1 MYLVSKTIKG
11 VEAMK
16 LITIEAYQLKVTDE
30 AMLIKP
36 IRKLFNQD
44 RSASKEQFYKQ
55 ISYLYFMVDPR
66 STYSYLLN
74 EEERAKAIIEQEGL
88 DKDFKP
94 SPLLQEAMEVYKKH
108 TITPSQ
114 ELLNAALMAAH
125 NVSIFLKN
133 PNILTEE
140 DDKGKP
146 KYQISSIT
154 SALKN
159 VEGIVTS
166 LQNLQKKVESELTE
180 QGKARG
186 NQELTIFDEVN

>member
-1 MYLVSKTIKG
+1 
-11 VEAMK
+11 MK
-16 LITIEAYQLKVTDE
+16 LIKIEGYQLQVADE

-55 ISYLYFMVDPR
+55 MSYLYFMVDPR
-66 STYSYLLN
+66 STYSYILN
-74 EEERAKAIIEQEGL
+74 EDERAKAIIEQEGL
-88 DKDFKP
+88 EEDFKP
-94 SPLLQEAMEVYKKH
+94 SPLLKEAMEVYKKH

-114 ELLNAALMAAH
+114 ELLNSALIAAH
-125 NVSIFLKN
+125 NVSDFLKK
-133 PNILTEE
+133 PDILTEE

-159 VEGIVTS
+159 VEGIVSS
-166 LQNLQKKVESELTE
+166 LQNLQKKVEEELTD

-186 NQELTIFDEVN
+186 SQELTIGDLMG

>member
-1 MYLVSKTIKG
+1 
-11 VEAMK
+11 MK
-16 LITIEAYQLKVTDE
+16 LITVENFSLKVTEE

-55 ISYLYFMVDPR
+55 MSYLYFMTDPR
-66 STYSYLLN
+66 STYSYILN
-74 EEERAKAIIEQEGL
+74 EEERARAIINQEGL
-88 DKDFKP
+88 EKDFKP

-114 ELLNAALMAAH
+114 ELLNAALIAAH
-125 NVSIFLKN
+125 TVSSFLKR
-133 PNILTEE
+133 PDILDLE

-154 SALKN
+154 AALKN
-159 VEGIVTS
+159 VEGIVAS
-166 LQNLQKKVESELTE
+166 LQNLQRKVESELTE

-186 NQELTIFDEVN
+186 SQELTIFDEAD

>member
-1 MYLVSKTIKG
+1 
-11 VEAMK
+11 MK
-16 LITIEAYQLKVTDE
+16 LLSIEGYQLKVADE
-30 AMLIKP
+30 ALLIKP

-44 RSASKEQFYKQ
+44 RSARKEQFYKQ
-55 ISYLYFMVDPR
+55 MSYLYFMIDPR
-66 STYSYLLN
+66 STYSYILN
-74 EEERAKAIIEQEGL
+74 EDERAKAIIEQEGL
-88 DKDFKP
+88 EEDFKP
-94 SPLLQEAMEVYKKH
+94 SPLLKEAMEVYKKH

-114 ELLNAALMAAH
+114 ELLNSALIAAH
-125 NVSIFLKN
+125 NVSDFLKK
-133 PNILTEE
+133 PDILTEE

-166 LQNLQKKVESELTE
+166 LQNLQKKVEEELTD

-186 NQELTIFDEVN
+186 SQELTIGDLMG

>member
-1 MYLVSKTIKG
+1 
-11 VEAMK
+11 MK
-16 LITIEAYQLKVTDE
+16 LVTIDNYQLKVADE
-30 AMLIKP
+30 ALLIKP

-55 ISYLYFMVDPR
+55 MSYMYFMIDPR
-66 STYSYLLN
+66 STYSYILN
-74 EEERAKAIIEQEGL
+74 EEERANAIIEQEGL

-114 ELLNAALMAAH
+114 ELLNAALIAAH
-125 NVSIFLKN
+125 TVSNFLKK
-133 PNILTEE
+133 PDILEDV

-154 SALKN
+154 AALKN
-159 VEGIVTS
+159 VEGIVSS

-180 QGKARG
+180 QSKTRG
-186 NQELTIFDEVN
+186 NQELTIFDTVD

>member
-1 MYLVSKTIKG
+1 
-11 VEAMK
+11 MK
-16 LITIEAYQLKVTDE
+16 LINMEGYSLKVADE
-30 AMLIKP
+30 AMLIKS
-36 IRKLFNQD
+36 IRKLYNQD
-44 RSASKEQFYKQ
+44 RSASKEMFYKQ

-74 EEERAKAIIEQEGL
+74 EDERAKAIIEQEGL

-94 SPLLQEAMEVYKKH
+94 SPLLLEAMEVYKKH

-114 ELLNAALMAAH
+114 ELLNAALIAAH
-125 NVSIFLKN
+125 NVSEFLKK
-133 PNILTEE
+133 PDILTEE

-166 LQNLQKKVESELTE
+166 LQNLQKKVENELTE

-186 NQELTIFDEVN
+186 SQELTIGDEMD

>member
-1 MYLVSKTIKG
+1 
-11 VEAMK
+11 MK
-16 LITIEAYQLKVTDE
+16 LINMKGYSLKVADE

-36 IRKLFNQD
+36 IRKLYNQD
-44 RSASKEQFYKQ
+44 RSASKEMFYKQ

-74 EEERAKAIIEQEGL
+74 EDERAKAIIEQEGL

-94 SPLLQEAMEVYKKH
+94 SPLLLEAMEVYKKH

-114 ELLNAALMAAH
+114 ELLNAALIAAH
-125 NVSIFLKN
+125 NVSEFLKK
-133 PNILTEE
+133 PDILTEE

-166 LQNLQKKVESELTE
+166 LQNLQKKVENELTE

-186 NQELTIFDEVN
+186 SQELTIGDEMD